1 MVTPSGNLD
10 EIEGSEDADEG
21 SEDVEVYT
29 NRVKAEIA
37 RQGWGAVQTS
47 HEKHHNK
54 CQKK

>member
-1 MVTPSGNLD
+1 MTPSGNLD

-54 CQKK
+54 CQKI